1 MTEEQK
7 EKARADMER
16 SVERLRSKLVEVCT
30 AAADSLKEA
39 RETESLGE
47 RWGKLSAAVGKVR
60 SMMRPEP
67 GTLAWAMEIDWYV
80 DHEPR
85 LRWTSETGGTTYHTP
100 PEALDAVMG
109 NPPFDSATGTGA
121 LPSAV
126 PLDPSAPKKDDAPA
140 RHMSNPEAAFILMG
154 MAFARRNSVEDV
166 TALRM
171 GAHRLMTR
179 HFQRQ
184 CNWARRRAAKA
195 AGNAGENNEQQQQQ
209 EEQQ

>member
-16 SVERLRSKLVEVCT
+16 SVNRMRDKLVEVCT
-30 AAADSLKEA
+30 IAADALKDASEA
-39 RETESLGE
+39 ETVGMK
-47 RWGKLSAAVGKVR
+47 WGTYSAAVGKLR

-85 LRWTSETGGTTYHTP
+85 LRWTSETGGGATYHTP
-100 PEALDAVMG
+100 PEALDAVLG

-166 TALRM
+166 TALQM
-171 GAHRLMTR
+171 GANRLMTR

-184 CNWARRRAAKA
+184 RNWARRRAAKA
-195 AGNAGENNEQQQQQ
+195 AGNAGENNEQQQ